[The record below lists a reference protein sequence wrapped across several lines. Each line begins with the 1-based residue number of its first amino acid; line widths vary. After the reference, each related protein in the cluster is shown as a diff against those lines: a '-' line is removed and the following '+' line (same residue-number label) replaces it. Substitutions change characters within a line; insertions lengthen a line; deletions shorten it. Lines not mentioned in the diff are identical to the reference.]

1 MLYGRGRSRVAR
13 DAVRWCLRSV
23 QLRPA
28 APTAFKSR
36 PGSSPPGGLVAGLA
50 QRRVPLHDANR
61 RQPGSVSEQPGGLE
75 GGLEHRDVR
84 EGRDAPAHANR
95 RQPRHLHRQ
104 QRRRVEHWHGRAR
117 TQRLS
122 RRPAERRQRRAVH
135 GFRSGALEY
144 ADRVHVC
151 VAYLDSLGCEHHHQ
165 VDHALPPW
173 DQSRGHLLLRFSF
186 YDSNSTLGS
195 GIPFQAGT
203 RPTTFSAATGVWSDT
218 NDSFRLSQLPPG
230 SSGPAPGA
238 AVFSAQCWPFSTDT
252 GTPLMTY
259 DWAPFT
265 VK

>member
-1 MLYGRGRSRVAR
+1 MQTDGNLVLYQNNQGVWRAVWNTGTFGKGGTHLLMQTDGNLVIYTASNVAVWSTGTGGHEPNEYHVDLQNDGNVVLYTGSGQVLWNTQTVFMSVSRTSTPLGASITTKSITPCPPGTNHV
-13 DAVRWCLRSV
+13 DISFYDS
-23 QLRPA
+23 PSTI
-28 APTAFKSR
+28 PTA
-36 PGSSPPGGLVAGLA
+36 L
-50 QRRVPLHDANR
+50 
-61 RQPGSVSEQPGGLE
+61 
-75 GGLEHRDVR
+75 
-84 EGRDAPAHANR
+84 
-95 RQPRHLHRQ
+95 
-104 QRRRVEHWHGRAR
+104 W
-117 TQRLS
+117 
-122 RRPAERRQRRAVH
+122 
-135 GFRSGALEY
+135 
-144 ADRVHVC
+144 
-151 VAYLDSLGCEHHHQ
+151 
-165 VDHALPPW
+165 
-173 DQSRGHLLLRFSF
+173 F